1 MHFLTLTA
9 DMKLPTV
16 FNKISI
22 VLACEFELE
31 KCVCDMFFFLLQINA
46 I

>member
-31 KCVCDMFFFLLQINA
+31 KCVCDMFFFLQINA
-46 I
+46 V